1 LNAVLEQRQNA
12 KREQHLISTNI
23 RPLAEVL
30 ASRIYLA
37 NRHGFPSATLNTPDN
52 GRTNENPQT
61 PYNNLG
67 IILETLEYPSVAF
80 GQALTIRLRLAISR
94 DDWKAYKHQMSAE
107 MLEVVNDYLTREPTP
122 DAKTPKLE
130 HPVFFKTRQT
140 WCKIFEDF
148 QARDWANIKIV
159 TKLILD
165 NQSQYPYFDKV

>member
-1 LNAVLEQRQNA
+1 LNSVLKQRQTK

-37 NRHGFPSATLNTPDN
+37 NRHGFPSATLSTSDN

-80 GQALTIRLRLAISR
+80 GQALTVRLRLAISR
-94 DDWKAYKHQMSAE
+94 DDWKAYKQQMSAE
-107 MLEVVNDYLTREPTP
+107 MLEIVNDYLTREPTP

-130 HPVFFKTRQT
+130 HSVFARTRQT
-140 WCKIFEDF
+140 WCKIFEHF
-148 QARDWANIKIV
+148 QTRNWLIV
-159 TKLILD
+159 TVSTE
-165 NQSQYPYFDKV
+165 QTRVTR